1 MSDLEPASQK
11 PFLPEFVERARDVI
25 SVQRVFGEPIETDG
39 AIVVPAATVS
49 GGGGGGT
56 GLESDGR
63 QGNGGGF
70 GLHARPAG
78 ALVIRD
84 GDARWEPA
92 HDPERRIVAGTIV
105 AVVGILAARSAIRSL
120 LRPRRRRR
128 RPRRSRRG

>member
-1 MSDLEPASQK
+1 MSDLDPASQK
-11 PFLPEFVERARDVI
+11 PFLPEFVERARDVV
-25 SVQRVFGEPIETDG
+25 SVQRVFGEPVETDG
-39 AIVVPAATVS
+39 AIVVPAATVW

-56 GLESDGR
+56 GLEPDGR

-105 AVVGILAARSAIRSL
+105 AVVGILAVRSL

-128 RPRRSRRG
+128 RRR

>member
-78 ALVIRD
+78 ALVILSCFQSS
-84 GDARWEPA
+84 WT
-92 HDPERRIVAGTIV
+92 ERT
-105 AVVGILAARSAIRSL
+105 SM
-120 LRPRRRRR
+120 LRKLMLSKVRF
-128 RPRRSRRG
+128 

>member
-11 PFLPEFVERARDVI
+11 PFLPEFVERARDVV
-25 SVQRVFGEPIETDG
+25 SVQRVFGEPVETDG
-39 AIVVPAATVS
+39 AIVVPAATVW

-56 GLESDGR
+56 GLEPDGR

-105 AVVGILAARSAIRSL
+105 TVVGILAIRSL
-120 LRPRRRRR
+120 LRPRGRRRR
-128 RPRRSRRG
+128 RR

>member
-1 MSDLEPASQK
+1 MSDLEPARQK
-11 PFLPEFVERARDVI
+11 AFLPEFVERARDVI
-25 SVQRVFGEPIETDG
+25 SVQRVFGEPIERDG

-56 GLESDGR
+56 GLEADGR

-70 GLHARPAG
+70 GVHARPAG

-92 HDPERRIVAGTIV
+92 HGPERRIVAGTIV
-105 AVVGILAARSAIRSL
+105 AVVGILAIRSL

-128 RPRRSRRG
+128 RPRRTRRG

>member
-1 MSDLEPASQK
+1 MSDLEPARQQ
-11 PFLPEFVERARDVI
+11 PFLPEFVERARDVF
-25 SVQRVFGEPIETDG
+25 SVRRVFGDPIEVDG

-56 GLESDGR
+56 GLEADGR

-92 HDPERRIVAGTIV
+92 TDPERRIVAGTIIATV
-105 AVVGILAARSAIRSL
+105 AILSARSL
-120 LRPRRRRR
+120 LKRRRRR
-128 RPRRSRRG
+128 HRR